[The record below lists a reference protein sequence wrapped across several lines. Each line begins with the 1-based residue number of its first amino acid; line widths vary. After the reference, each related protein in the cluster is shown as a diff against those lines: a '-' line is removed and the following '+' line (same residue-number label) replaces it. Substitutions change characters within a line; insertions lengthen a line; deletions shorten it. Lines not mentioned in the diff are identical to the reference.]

1 MPENTC
7 PPPSHASRTAVGS
20 SQTASSS
27 SASLP
32 VPVRL
37 PAGPTGPAGASA
49 SPAPLPPPKNA
60 LAPPS
65 SAAAAMTAGKG
76 RVEQEERGEGPA
88 GERPGKAVL
97 ERPRADPEQRLDDQR
112 QHRRLHAEKRR
123 LDRRQPAVKR
133 IDGGERGDDD
143 RARQDE
149 QQARR
154 QTPAY
159 AVQQPAGIGG
169 ELLRLRPR
177 QQHAEI
183 ERMQE
188 TRLVEPAL
196 LLHHDAVH
204 EGDLRRRPAET
215 GEPDPRP
222 GRQRLPER
230 NRRVRRRLPAQPSQT
245 CSGSG
250 RPRKSSAPSGPSVS
264 MPSISWISMSWR
276 TCWAGC
282 HVVRS
287 NTSCSGCAP

>member
-7 PPPSHASRTAVGS
+7 PPPSQASRTAVGS
-20 SQTASSS
+20 SQAASSS

-37 PAGPTGPAGASA
+37 PAGPGGPAGACA
-49 SPAPLPPPKNA
+49 SPALLPPPKNA
-60 LAPPS
+60 RR
-65 SAAAAMTAGKG
+65 AAQQRRRGDDGRKG
-76 RVEQEERGEGPA
+76 RVEQEERGEGPE
-88 GERPGKAVL
+88 GERPGEAVP

-123 LDRRQPAVKR
+123 LDRRQPPVKR
-133 IDGGERGDDD
+133 INGGERGDDD

-149 QQARR
+149 QQTGR

-169 ELLRLRPR
+169 ELLRLRTR

-215 GEPDPRP
+215 GESDPRP

-250 RPRKSSAPSGPSVS
+250 RPRKSSSPSGPSVS

-282 HVVRS
+282 QTVRS
-287 NTSCSGCAP
+287 NTSCSGWGP